1 MNRIKYIKK
10 NRIQERMKDKEGDE
24 WIANQNLSAVELL
37 TNSLRYTWRTEE
49 KSLYYKNNL
58 FYWQEKRNAS
68 NNSLSNKKT

>member
-49 KSLYYKNNL
+49 KSLYWIN
-58 FYWQEKRNAS
+58 F
-68 NNSLSNKKT
+68 NSGISSQGGGGSLITR

>member
-37 TNSLRYTWRTEE
+37 TNSLRYMYLADR
-49 KSLYYKNNL
+49 
-58 FYWQEKRNAS
+58 R
-68 NNSLSNKKT
+68 KKFILD